1 MPVPQEHS
9 DQQPLPG
16 RWTMRQRDWAV
27 VLWIA
32 FLSAC
37 IGTFA
42 LFALVDPERLTDA
55 WVAGWVLDLRLVYG
69 LGFGFL
75 FVLSIVCSGLTV
87 YMIRTGPAPGYA
99 RGTTRQAPKVRDPAE
114 ANPDLAGEKW
124 Q

>member
-9 DQQPLPG
+9 RQKPVPG
-16 RWTMRQRDWAV
+16 RWTTAQRDWGVA
-27 VLWIA
+27 LWIA
-32 FLSAC
+32 FLTAC
-37 IGTFA
+37 MGTFA

-55 WVAGWVLDLRLVYG
+55 WVLGWQLELRLVYG

-75 FVLSIVCSGLTV
+75 FVLGVICSRLTI

-99 RGTTRQAPKVRDPAE
+99 RGKTRRPPQIRDPDE